1 MVSLISPAEPSL
13 FCWFYRLVHLDLIMF
28 GVSAALADVLQL
40 LSSLR
45 TLVIWPVEVFLLF
58 IF

>member
-1 MVSLISPAEPSL
+1 
-13 FCWFYRLVHLDLIMF
+13 MF

-45 TLVIWPVEVFLLF
+45 TLVIWPIEVFLLF